1 MNLGIRQVGP
11 QDFPDSHPNLRSL
24 HKLLATDG
32 PTENQLQYPGIESKL
47 SSAVRRIL
55 WWVFTGNRGG
65 ANRARIIISIKEK
78 PLNAN
83 QLSRM
88 LGMDYKTVRHHL
100 TVLMK
105 NHLILEVGQ
114 GYGSMYFPS
123 PELEQEYA
131 EFMKIWERI
140 GSK

>member
-1 MNLGIRQVGP
+1 M
-11 QDFPDSHPNLRSL
+11 
-24 HKLLATDG
+24 
-32 PTENQLQYPGIESKL
+32 
-47 SSAVRRIL
+47 VRRIL

-65 ANRARIIISIKEK
+65 TNRTRIIISIKEK

-83 QLSRM
+83 QLSRL

-114 GYGSMYFPS
+114 GYGAMYFPS
-123 PELEQEYA
+123 PELEQDYA

-140 GSK
+140 GPK

>member
-1 MNLGIRQVGP
+1 
-11 QDFPDSHPNLRSL
+11 
-24 HKLLATDG
+24 
-32 PTENQLQYPGIESKL
+32 
-47 SSAVRRIL
+47 
-55 WWVFTGNRGG
+55 
-65 ANRARIIISIKEK
+65 
-78 PLNAN
+78 
-83 QLSRM
+83 M